1 MLYESHHFESANLYQ
16 EICQMQKTVSLG
28 NQIQEQYRLAY
39 KIKTN
44 QTTIQDVKADDKAAV
59 SRMVDELTFDE
70 LQVGGW
76 GFQNVLAS

>member
-1 MLYESHHFESANLYQ
+1 
-16 EICQMQKTVSLG
+16 MQKNISLG

-44 QTTIQDVKADDKAAV
+44 QTTIQDVNADDKAAV